1 MSNCDVVLKRVFHK
15 GYICFELPTDSALL
29 ANLRDVLKLCK
40 DKHNDFV
47 RVILKPPYKKRTI
60 KQNSLVHVYLQQIAN
75 YTGEDLE
82 SVKVYCKQKAV
93 ARGYP
98 VKTDSAGNPIISK
111 LTGNMIPISSADCN
125 TKELSYLIE
134 EALQLGAELGII
146 LKSEL

>member
-1 MSNCDVVLKRVFHK
+1 MSSCDIVLKRVFQK
-15 GYICFELPTDSALL
+15 GYICFELPTDSALI

-40 DKHNDFV
+40 DRHNNFV
-47 RVILKPPYKKRTI
+47 RVIFKPPYKKRTL
-60 KQNSLVHVYLQQIAN
+60 KQNSLVHAYFQQIAN
-75 YTGEDLE
+75 YIGDDVE
-82 SVKVYCKQKAV
+82 SVKAYCKQKAV

-125 TKELSYLIE
+125 TEELSYLIE

-146 LKSEL
+146 LKTEL

>member
-1 MSNCDVVLKRVFHK
+1 MSNCDVVLKRVFYK

-29 ANLRDVLKLCK
+29 ANLRDILKLCK

-60 KQNSLVHVYLQQIAN
+60 KQNSLVHVYFQQIAN
-75 YTGEDLE
+75 YIGDDVE
-82 SVKVYCKQKAV
+82 SVKMYCKQKAV

-134 EALQLGAELGII
+134 EALQLGAELGIV
-146 LKSEL
+146 LKAEL

>member
-1 MSNCDVVLKRVFHK
+1 MSSCDIVLKRVFQK
-15 GYICFELPTDSALL
+15 GYICFELPTDSALI

-60 KQNSLVHVYLQQIAN
+60 KQNSLVHVYFQQIAN

-82 SVKVYCKQKAV
+82 SVKAYCKQKAV

-111 LTGNMIPISSADCN
+111 LTGNMIPISSANCN
-125 TKELSYLIE
+125 TQELSYLIE
-134 EALQLGAELGII
+134 EALQLGAELGIV
-146 LKSEL
+146 LKTEL